1 MALQNPA
8 YPKSHRRQEDD
19 LLTGGASPPSAP
31 GVRRGSSGDV
41 QLHAR
46 VMHVGFFSEVYRP
59 VVNGI
64 VASIDALAG
73 GLRERGHDV
82 YFFTPRVPGHEPDG
96 HTTYELPSLP
106 LPTQT
111 AYRLTLPLVSRRYIN
126 DVVRHL
132 DVIHAHSP
140 FVTGWMAMRYARRF
154 SIPFVYTYHTRL
166 EEYAHYVPFEPH
178 ATRLAAE
185 TLTRGFA
192 NAADAVIVPTPA
204 MRERLRELGVEASI
218 EVIATGID
226 LRRFS
231 AGERS
236 GALRAE
242 LGVGD
247 GGRLLLFVSRLAK
260 EKNVEL
266 LLEALAALHDDS
278 YVLAIAGDGPQR
290 DALERYAMDLGIAAR
305 VRFLGA
311 IERESLP
318 QLYASADAFVFPS
331 VSETQGIVL
340 AEALAAGAL
349 VIGSENRQ
357 NRDVL
362 GDAGVLVP
370 PNAAAFAQA
379 FSNVPAAPSAERS
392 AAARAVAQRFGID
405 EQTERVLAVYRRLGA
420 RPASNVLG

>member
-1 MALQNPA
+1 M
-8 YPKSHRRQEDD
+8 R
-19 LLTGGASPPSAP
+19 
-31 GVRRGSSGDV
+31 
-41 QLHAR
+41 
-46 VMHVGFFSEVYRP
+46 VGFFTEVYRP

-73 GLRERGHDV
+73 GLRERGHEV
-82 YFFTPRVPGHEPDG
+82 HFFTPRVPGYESAG
-96 HTTYELPSLP
+96 HAIYELPSLP

-111 AYRLTLPLVSRRYIN
+111 AYRLTLPLVSRRHIN
-126 DVVRHL
+126 SVVKHL

-185 TLTRGFA
+185 TLTRSFA

-204 MRERLRELGVEASI
+204 MRERLRELGVDAPI
-218 EVIATGID
+218 DVIPTGID
-226 LRRFS
+226 LRQFS

-236 GALRAE
+236 DELRAS
-242 LGVGD
+242 LGAGD
-247 GGRLLLFVSRLAK
+247 DGRLLLFVSRLAK

-266 LLEALAALHDDS
+266 LLEALAAMDDER

-290 DALERYAMDLGIAAR
+290 EALERYAADLGVASR
-305 VRFLGA
+305 VRFLGS

-318 QLYASADAFVFPS
+318 ELYASADAFVFPS

-349 VIGSENRQ
+349 VIAAENRQ

-362 GDAGVLVP
+362 GDAGLLVP

-379 FSNVPAAPSAERS
+379 FASVSAMQLPAQRALAKS
-392 AAARAVAQRFGID
+392 AAMRFGVD
-405 EQTERVLAVYRRLGA
+405 EQTERVLAVYRRLREA
-420 RPASNVLG
+420 PANALG

>member
-1 MALQNPA
+1 MRA
-8 YPKSHRRQEDD
+8 
-19 LLTGGASPPSAP
+19 
-31 GVRRGSSGDV
+31 
-41 QLHAR
+41 
-46 VMHVGFFSEVYRP
+46 GFFTEVYRP

-73 GLRERGHDV
+73 GLRERAHEV
-82 YFFTPRVPGHEPDG
+82 HFFTPRVPGYETSG
-96 HTTYELPSLP
+96 HAIYELPSLP

-111 AYRLTLPLVSRRYIN
+111 AYRLTLPLVSRRHIN
-126 DVVRHL
+126 SVVKHL

-185 TLTRGFA
+185 TLTRSFA

-204 MRERLRELGVEASI
+204 MRERLRELGVDAPI
-218 EVIATGID
+218 DIIPTGID

-236 GALRAE
+236 ESLRAS
-242 LGVGD
+242 LGIRND
-247 GGRLLLFVSRLAK
+247 GRLLLFVSRLAK

-266 LLEALAALHDDS
+266 LLEALAAMNDER
-278 YVLAIAGDGPQR
+278 YVLAIAGDGPQSE
-290 DALERYAMDLGIAAR
+290 ALERYAAHLGVAR
-305 VRFLGA
+305 RTRFLGSM
-311 IERESLP
+311 ERESLP

-349 VIGSENRQ
+349 VIAAESGQ

-362 GDAGVLVP
+362 GDAGLLVP
-370 PNAAAFAQA
+370 PNAAAFDKAFESISSTQLPAQRA
-379 FSNVPAAPSAERS
+379 LAKS
-392 AAARAVAQRFGID
+392 AAMRFGVD
-405 EQTERVLAVYRRLGA
+405 EQTERVLAVYRRL
-420 RPASNVLG
+420 REVPANALG

>member
-1 MALQNPA
+1 M
-8 YPKSHRRQEDD
+8 R
-19 LLTGGASPPSAP
+19 
-31 GVRRGSSGDV
+31 
-41 QLHAR
+41 
-46 VMHVGFFSEVYRP
+46 VGFFTEVYRP

-82 YFFTPRVPGHEPDG
+82 HFFTPRVPGYESAG
-96 HTTYELPSLP
+96 HSTYELPSLP

-111 AYRLTLPLVSRRYIN
+111 EYRLTLPLVSRRYTN

-154 SIPFVYTYHTRL
+154 AIPLVYTYHTRL

-185 TLTRGFA
+185 TLTRSFA
-192 NAADAVIVPTPA
+192 NAAGSVIVPTAA
-204 MRERLRELGVEASI
+204 MRERLRELGVESSI
-218 EVIATGID
+218 DVIPTGID

-231 AGERS
+231 AGQRS
-236 GALRAE
+236 DEVRARF
-242 LGVGD
+242 GVRD

-266 LLEALAALHDDS
+266 LLEALAALHDEN

-290 DALERYAMDLGIAAR
+290 EALERYAADLGVCGR
-305 VRFLGA
+305 VRFLGS
-311 IERESLP
+311 IERETLP
-318 QLYASADAFVFPS
+318 GLYASADAFVFPS

-349 VIGSENRQ
+349 VIAAENGQ

-362 GDAGVLVP
+362 GDAAMLVP
-370 PNAAAFAQA
+370 PNASAFAAAF
-379 FSNVPAAPSAERS
+379 SRVPSVPSAERAVLAK
-392 AAARAVAQRFGID
+392 AAALRFGID
-405 EQTERVLAVYRRLGA
+405 EQTERVLAVYRRL
-420 RPASNVLG
+420 REFPANALG